1 MTGTDSTG
9 TTVSPGAT
17 PGSVVVVGAP
27 VVVEASVERGAV
39 VVGSVVGAITVVL
52 AGPVEDASDPPPGVV
67 SPHAETS
74 PAATTIG
81 SNRHRLADMRKQ

>member
-1 MTGTDSTG
+1 
-9 TTVSPGAT
+9 
-17 PGSVVVVGAP
+17 
-27 VVVEASVERGAV
+27 VVEASVERGAV

-52 AGPVEDASDPPPGVV
+52 AEPVEDAADPPSGVG

-81 SNRHRLADMRKQ
+81 SNRLRLADMKEQ